1 MLLFSSALELKL
13 KINRMITLIIDA
25 AKDKVFFKIIN
36 DYKSYTNEFSNSRE
50 NFDKFTSLLFN
61 FLKKNNVNVSKI
73 NNILVNQGPGKSSG
87 IKASIAV
94 VKALSITNQLN
105 LYGFKS
111 YQLKNNQYDEIFEL
125 FVKGKLKKN
134 LIKLNY

>member
-1 MLLFSSALELKL
+1 
-13 KINRMITLIIDA
+13 MITLIIDA

-111 YQLKNNQYDEIFEL
+111 SQLKNNQYDEIFEL